1 MRLVDEL
8 NVLHDSYVTSINLAV
23 EENDLVRAEQ
33 LAQAYDDEAITLIAT
48 REGKLHPLP
57 LARPARV
64 DTPLRGWVARLRA
77 HRAA

>member
-23 EENDLVRAEQ
+23 EEDDLVRAEQ

-48 REGKLHPLP
+48 REGKLHLLP
-57 LARPARV
+57 LARPTRV
-64 DTPLRGWVARLRA
+64 DTPLRRWVARLRA

>member
-48 REGKLHPLP
+48 REGKLHLLP
-57 LARPARV
+57 LVRPARV
-64 DTPLRGWVARLRA
+64 DTPLRRWVARLRA